1 MIIAD
6 GPACAAGPR
15 TCIGRKFAT
24 TQAVCFLTAL
34 LRDYKVE
41 PILRAKET
49 RAEWRARVLDARLVI
64 TLGVKD
70 VPVTFVRRQ
79 K

>member
-1 MIIAD
+1 MIITD
-6 GPACAAGPR
+6 KPLCDAGPR

-24 TQAVCFLTAL
+24 TEVVCFLTAL

-49 RAEWRARVLDARLVI
+49 RAEWRARVLDARLVL